1 MWTLKGD
8 TRQNHITNT
17 SQTINM
23 NPKHQVKDTIDD
35 DNDSSYHGLDWLHFL
50 FWYLIVSCLSVAL
63 PSRVKKKN
71 ETKQNIL

>member
-1 MWTLKGD
+1 MRTLKGD
-8 TRQNHITNT
+8 TRHDHITNT

-35 DNDSSYHGLDWLHFL
+35 DDSSYHGLDWLYFMV
-50 FWYLIVSCLSVAL
+50 FVSCLSAAL
-63 PSRVKKKN
+63 PSKVKKTKQN